1 MVLMFEVA
9 GPFRWKPK
17 VERVG
22 ALTRIIW
29 GCFSVARIAAGF
41 NDIARTFREDEREQ
55 CAAWCETKA
64 NALGERADLCDDD
77 DDAIE
82 LKARAWQMA
91 VLAAELRERSNA

>member
-1 MVLMFEVA
+1 MVLLFEVA

-41 NDIARTFREDEREQ
+41 NDIARTFREDEREI
-55 CAAWCETKA
+55 CA
-64 NALGERADLCDDD
+64 GICDRFAARGMHPAECAG
-77 DDAIE
+77 AI
-82 LKARAWQMA
+82 RM
-91 VLAAELRERSNA
+91 RSN

>member
-1 MVLMFEVA
+1 MVLLFEVA

-41 NDIARTFREDEREQ
+41 NDIARTFRQDEREQ
-55 CAAWCETKA
+55 CV
-64 NALGERADLCDDD
+64 GICDSLEQRGMFDID
-77 DDAIE
+77 TVREAI
-82 LKARAWQMA
+82 MA
-91 VLAAELRERSNA
+91 RSNAVAHRSAEGASGAAGS

>member
-1 MVLMFEVA
+1 MVLLFEVA

-29 GCFSVARIAAGF
+29 GYFSVARIAAGF

-55 CAAWCETKA
+55 CVAV
-64 NALGERADLCDDD
+64 CDDLEQRGMFD
-77 DDAIE
+77 VDTVREAIM
-82 LKARAWQMA
+82 ARSNY
-91 VLAAELRERSNA
+91 VLADK